1 MCPACLA
8 SAAMVAAGATSA
20 SGFTLL
26 AVRKIW
32 TGRREPLALES
43 VEQAPAAEK
52 GGDDG
57 TPEHRV
63 AR

>member
-20 SGFTLL
+20 SGLTLL
-26 AVRKIW
+26 AVKKIW
-32 TGRREPLALES
+32 TGRREPLVSES
-43 VEQAPAAEK
+43 ADPAPAAPK

-57 TPEHRV
+57 SSEHRV
-63 AR
+63 A